1 LHSRKIN
8 MKSLITIVAGT
19 LAFTATIAT
28 AWADGDVVDHSGK
41 TSALSIRDQRAVAAC
56 ADAFFS
62 RIAPGIAPK
71 THIVVPPSSTAVMSH
86 LQPDLALEVTMEART
101 AGQAV
106 LARSTCRVNFDA
118 KVTRLDTHVPNPTM
132 LAGLTPKDIHLVLVA
147 SL

>member
-1 LHSRKIN
+1 

-19 LAFTATIAT
+19 LVFTATIAT
-28 AWADGDVVDHSGK
+28 AWADGDVVDHNGK
-41 TSALSIRDQRAVAAC
+41 TSALSIRDQRAVNAC

-62 RIAPGIAPK
+62 KIAPGIAPK
-71 THIVVPPSSTAVMSH
+71 AHILVPPSSTAVMSH

-101 AGQAV
+101 AGHVV

-118 KVTRLDTHVPNPTM
+118 RVTRLDTNVPNPIM